1 MLSLMSGTRNR
12 ERTYADSELK
22 NRIPL
27 DRSDVNALDRR
38 GAQWMTSPDFIK
50 RASRKLLLH
59 LRQLAIGVGFDP
71 MVRYNLAGLELR
83 LPLSHNLPLYRRSFP
98 LYSSNVGRIA
108 AAVAAKYRDIHVI
121 DIGANIGD
129 TVAIVRAQ
137 VNCPILCVEG
147 DASVFEILRRNIAR
161 IPAVSLEY
169 SFVGVA
175 SELTDVTLERHSG
188 TARLVE
194 GSQRSTE
201 IVNIRRLCE
210 ILRDHPSFAQCKLLK
225 IDTDGLDGAIIRS
238 ERDFLTKVCPVLF
251 FEYDPDAYAPFERHW
266 TDTFHT
272 LEASGYQRLMLYE
285 NTGDYITTIDITAR
299 DVMEDF
305 HHFYLGRASARYCD
319 ICAFHRSDSDLAE
332 SFRKSELKFFFSVR
346 GSTARSRRVHTC
358 G

>member
-1 MLSLMSGTRNR
+1 
-12 ERTYADSELK
+12 
-22 NRIPL
+22 
-27 DRSDVNALDRR
+27 VNSLDRR
-38 GAQWMTSPDFIK
+38 GRTMNGGPAHRFI
-50 RASRKLLLH
+50 RRSSRKLLLH

-71 MVRYNLAGLELR
+71 IVRYNLDGLELR
-83 LPLSHNLPLYRRSFP
+83 LPLSHNLPLYRRTFP

-108 AAVAAKYRDIHVI
+108 AAVAAKYHDMHII

-147 DASVFEILRRNIAR
+147 DASFFQILQRNTDH
-161 IPAVSLEY
+161 IPSVSLEY

-175 SELTDVTLERHSG
+175 SELTDVTLERHAG

-194 GSQRSTE
+194 GSQGSPE
-201 IVNIRRLCE
+201 IGNIRRLCE
-210 ILRDHPSFAQCKLLK
+210 ILKDHPSFAQCKLLK

-266 TDTFHT
+266 TDTFQT

-285 NTGDYITTIDITAR
+285 NTGDFITTIDISAK
-299 DVMEDF
+299 DALVDF
-305 HHFYLGRASARYCD
+305 HHFYLGRASRRYCD
-319 ICAFHRSDSDLAE
+319 ICAFHRDDSDLAD
-332 SFRKSELKFFFSVR
+332 SFRRSELEFFCSVR
-346 GSTARSRRVHTC
+346 GSTARSRRVDAC
-358 G
+358 V

>member
-71 MVRYNLAGLELR
+71 LVRYNLDGLELR

-98 LYSSNVGRIA
+98 LYSSNVG
-108 AAVAAKYRDIHVI
+108 
-121 DIGANIGD
+121 
-129 TVAIVRAQ
+129 
-137 VNCPILCVEG
+137 
-147 DASVFEILRRNIAR
+147 R

-266 TDTFHT
+266 TDTFQT

-285 NTGDYITTIDITAR
+285 NTGDFITTIDISAK
-299 DVMEDF
+299 DALVDF
-305 HHFYLGRASARYCD
+305 HHFYLGRASRRYCD
-319 ICAFHRSDSDLAE
+319 ICAFHRDDSDLAD
-332 SFRKSELKFFFSVR
+332 SFRRSELEFFCSVR
-346 GSTARSRRVHTC
+346 GSTARSRRVDAC
-358 G
+358 V

>member
-1 MLSLMSGTRNR
+1 MNGGPAHRFIR
-12 ERTYADSELK
+12 
-22 NRIPL
+22 
-27 DRSDVNALDRR
+27 RS
-38 GAQWMTSPDFIK
+38 
-50 RASRKLLLH
+50 SRKLLLH

-147 DASVFEILRRNIAR
+147 DASV
-161 IPAVSLEY
+161 
-169 SFVGVA
+169 
-175 SELTDVTLERHSG
+175 
-188 TARLVE
+188 
-194 GSQRSTE
+194 
-201 IVNIRRLCE
+201 CE

-346 GSTARSRRVHTC
+346 GSTARSRRL
-358 G
+358 